1 MALVTLDSISFE
13 IGDQKILN
21 EASLAIENNER
32 ICLIGRN
39 GAGKSTLLKLIMGDL
54 EADSGEIQ
62 KQGNIRISQL
72 EQCLPEALDKSV
84 WQYVLEGLRDLQLN
98 LERYHELSE
107 QKLDKPGLRELENL
121 QHDIEAHGGW
131 NLDQRVNTILSE
143 LGLPA
148 KAKLAEL
155 SGGWR
160 RRVGLAR
167 ALVNK
172 PDLLLLDEPTNH
184 LDISA
189 IQWLEN
195 RINGFSGSILFVTHD
210 RAFLKKLANRIIEL
224 DRGRLSSWPGAY
236 EKYLLNKE
244 KFLESETKQNALFDK
259 KLAEEEIWIRQGIK
273 ARRTRNEGRVRA
285 LEDMREEYGKRV
297 KPQSTARIYVEEAE
311 QSGRKVI
318 EARNLEHS
326 FGDKELLKGLS
337 IKIMRG
343 DRIGLVGNNGVGK
356 STLLKILLGEIK
368 PNSGSVKMGSN
379 VEIAYFDQL
388 RRNLDPEKTVAE
400 IVGDGADYIKL
411 NGKERHVVGY
421 LRGFLFSAKRAMS
434 KIKVLSGGECNRVI
448 LAKLL
453 TRPSNLLVLDEPTND
468 LDVETLEVLEDR
480 LCEYQGTLIVVSH
493 DRQFL
498 DNIVTSILV
507 FENSDKVES
516 YVGGFSDWLKYGRS
530 LAENETQG
538 TEKEDALG
546 EDQQKQKSNKNKLSY
561 KLKLELESLPDKIES
576 LEKSIDL
583 LQKQT
588 HESDFFNKAYEQQAP
603 ILKELNSQQ
612 LELDT
617 AIHRWTELE
626 SLQLKLKSDA

>member
-13 IGDQKILN
+13 IGDQKILD
-21 EASLAIENNER
+21 ETSLAIENNER

-39 GAGKSTLLKLIMGDL
+39 GAGKSTLLKLITGEI

-72 EQCLPEALDKSV
+72 AQCLPEALDFTV
-84 WQYVLEGLRDLQLN
+84 HEYVLEGLQDLRVN
-98 LERYHELSE
+98 LDTYHELSQ
-107 QKLDKPGLRELENL
+107 QKLDKASLRELENL

-148 KAKLAEL
+148 ETRLGEL

-160 RRVGLAR
+160 RRVSLAR
-167 ALVNK
+167 ALVNN

-184 LDISA
+184 LDIST

-210 RAFLKKLANRIIEL
+210 RAFLKRIANRIIEL
-224 DRGRLSSWPGAY
+224 DRGRLSSWPGGY
-236 EKYLLNKE
+236 EQYLIKKE
-244 KFLESETKQNALFDK
+244 KFLEDEAKHNSLFDK
-259 KLAEEEIWIRQGIK
+259 RLAEEEIWIRQGIK

-285 LEDMREEYGKRV
+285 LESMREEYAQRL
-297 KPQSTARIYVEEAE
+297 KPQNKARIHVEEAE

-318 EARNLEHS
+318 EARNLHHS
-326 FGDKELLKGLS
+326 YGDNNLINGLS
-337 IKIMRG
+337 LKIMRG

-356 STLLKILLGEIK
+356 STLLRILLGEITA
-368 PNSGSVKMGSN
+368 NSGSVKKGSN

-480 LCEYQGTLIVVSH
+480 LCEYQGTLIAVSH

-507 FENSDKVES
+507 FEDSGKIET
-516 YVGGFSDWLKYGRS
+516 YVGGFSGWLKHGRS
-530 LAENETQG
+530 LAENETLAIKN
-538 TEKEDALG
+538 KELINN
-546 EDQQKQKSNKNKLSY
+546 DQKKITSNTKKLSY
-561 KLKLELESLPDKIES
+561 KLKRELESLPDKIDTIERNI
-576 LEKSIDL
+576 KS

-588 HESDFFNKAYEQQAP
+588 AADDFYNQPYEQQTP
-603 ILKELNSQQ
+603 VLEKLSQQ
-612 LELDT
+612 QSELDI

-626 SLQLKLKSDA
+626 SMQAKLK